1 MSSFFGHSLA
11 AFTIYSL
18 KKPGATSSWNRPL
31 WLSWLV
37 AIALAPDLDHF
48 IPFLHQSRHQEI
60 RITHSL
66 IGVLFLPL
74 ITIIILLI
82 CGHRGRNLKNRSL
95 QLICTGLSHIVLD
108 LLVGVV
114 GLHLFWPWSLKLFKL
129 PFGIFPSAGK
139 LSLTNYYL
147 YENLFIEAGI
157 VLPLF
162 YLIYLA
168 FQRPNTLINKKW
180 QIICISII
188 GSIFMLWGASLS
200 R

>member
-11 AFTIYSL
+11 AFTIYAL
-18 KKPGATSSWNRPL
+18 KKPAAATSWYRPL

-37 AIALAPDLDHF
+37 TIALAPDLDHF

-66 IGVLFLPL
+66 IGVLLLPI
-74 ITIIILLI
+74 ITIIIMLI
-82 CGHRGRNLKNRSL
+82 IGNRGRNLKNCSL
-95 QLICTGLSHIVLD
+95 QVICTGLSHIVLD

-114 GLHLFWPWSLKLFKL
+114 GLHLFWPWNLKLFKL
-129 PFGIFPSAGK
+129 PFGIFPSAGQ

-157 VLPLF
+157 ILPLF

-168 FQRPNTLINKKW
+168 FQGKTIFINQKW
-180 QIICISII
+180 QIICLALICSFFMMW
-188 GSIFMLWGASLS
+188 GSSLS